1 MLAAPASN
9 IRNTK
14 LRRRTQLWL
23 EPLKMNPAFD
33 TELACALPPSLP
45 ESQKHV
51 SEVLIESSEP
61 WFALKLGDVW
71 TYRELLYFLVWRD
84 VKVRYKQTVL
94 GAAWAVLQPVL
105 AMIVFTLIFGRLA
118 KLPSDNIPY
127 PLFVYTA
134 LLPWQLFAFAL
145 TESSNS
151 LVTNQHLIK
160 KVYFPRLII
169 PISSVLVGL
178 VDFCI
183 SLFVLAGMMLF
194 YRVHP
199 AATTLLFIP
208 FLALA
213 VITALGMGL
222 WLSALNIQYRDV
234 KYVVPF
240 LAQFWMFATPVV
252 YSSNSVPEKWRILFG
267 LNPMTAVVNGFR
279 WAVLGSQTG
288 SGSMMLISIAA
299 VVLLLVSGL
308 VYFRRMERSFADI
321 V

>member
-1 MLAAPASN
+1 
-9 IRNTK
+9 
-14 LRRRTQLWL
+14 
-23 EPLKMNPAFD
+23 MNPALD
-33 TELACALPPSLP
+33 TELACALSPSRP
-45 ESQKHV
+45 ESQEHV

-151 LVTNQHLIK
+151 LVTNQHLIR

-194 YRVHP
+194 YHVHP
-199 AATTLLFIP
+199 AATTLLFLP

-213 VITALGMGL
+213 VVTALGMGL

-279 WAVLGSQTG
+279 WAVLGAETG